1 MPDPILPRSTAGS
14 ATAAATAMLWGL
26 LAASVLPAQAQTVT
40 PIEQDHLPEPVI
52 APPPATP
59 EPSAAPVSPPPAR
72 PGVPVLRSSAR
83 PGQDLGG
90 LTVVDL
96 SGPAPEERHPE
107 PPPEAPVI
115 RVDAGFTFS
124 TTSGASTTRRYA
136 GDGEVEYRYTRTEI
150 AGALRFDREYVRV
163 SGGGS
168 SVNSDEYDGNVAWRS
183 WLADN
188 PFYGFISPR
197 SRYNRYGYFRSS
209 QSLRIGLG
217 RRWEPQPGNSYTL
230 EAGPGLRWAR
240 QQNGDN
246 VTEGLYTLTAK
257 MDVAVSES
265 LGFKFSV
272 VDERSTRENYRT
284 LATSLRSRLT
294 DRVWLKLEYSF
305 RRAFPFDSAPGNA
318 ESSLDAGL
326 TYRF

>member
-1 MPDPILPRSTAGS
+1 MPDQQLPRSPRLMSRTVARL
-14 ATAAATAMLWGL
+14 TLIAATV
-26 LAASVLPAQAQTVT
+26 LAPLPALAQSVP
-40 PIEQDHLPEPVI
+40 PIEQDLLPEPVI
-52 APPPATP
+52 APA
-59 EPSAAPVSPPPAR
+59 SPPPAPAVAPAPAVR
-72 PGVPVLRSSAR
+72 PGAPVVRSTTR
-83 PGQDLGG
+83 PAQDVDG
-90 LTVVDL
+90 LAVIDL

-107 PPPEAPVI
+107 PLPEAPAI
-115 RVDAGFTFS
+115 RLDAGFTFS
-124 TTSGASTTRRYA
+124 TTTGASTTRRYA

-150 AGALRFDREYVRV
+150 AGALRFNREYVSV
-163 SGGGS
+163 AGGGS
-168 SVNSDEYDGNVAWRS
+168 SVDSDEYDGNVAWRT

-246 VTEGLYTLTAK
+246 VTEGLYTLSAK

-265 LGFKFSV
+265 LGFKFAV

-284 LATSLRSRLT
+284 LAASLRSRLT

-305 RRAFPFDSAPGNA
+305 RRAFPFDAAPSNA

>member
-1 MPDPILPRSTAGS
+1 MPDLFSRRLSGLCAAFACC
-14 ATAAATAMLWGL
+14 AT
-26 LAASVLPAQAQTVT
+26 LPALAQSV
-40 PIEQDHLPEPVI
+40 PAIEQDVLPEPVI
-52 APPPATP
+52 TP
-59 EPSAAPVSPPPAR
+59 AAPVAVPAPAPRPPEPPTEP
-72 PGVPVLRSSAR
+72 PGAPVVRSATKPVR
-83 PGQDLGG
+83 QVDGLGI
-90 LTVVDL
+90 VDL
-96 SGPAPEERHPE
+96 SSPAPEERHPE
-107 PPPEAPVI
+107 PLPEAPAI
-115 RVDAGFTFS
+115 RLDAGFTFS
-124 TTSGASTTRRYA
+124 TTSGGSTTRRYA

-150 AGALRFDREYVRV
+150 AGALRFNREYVRV
-163 SGGGS
+163 AGGGS
-168 SVNSDEYDGNVAWRS
+168 SVDGDEYDGNVAWRT
-183 WLADN
+183 WLSDN

-246 VTEGLYTLTAK
+246 VTEGLYTLSAK
-257 MDVAVSES
+257 VDLAVSES

-294 DRVWLKLEYSF
+294 ERVWIKLEYAF
-305 RRAFPFDSAPGNA
+305 RRAFPFDAAPSSA
-318 ESSLDAGL
+318 ETSLDAGL